1 MCLKHTRVKTFHAN
15 LFVEEVCSQRKW
27 WLEWGNHFWRYLVT
41 SGIPCKWR
49 GKVKGS
55 TQMTVELA
63 PSFFLKYTQLFF
75 KYTFCFALNRFID
88 IQQIAPR
95 SEMRTK
101 FFEVFYSFHQF
112 IVSVCD
118 EYSQDWPT
126 VREFYPYTIDW
137 ITIAMLFLYF
147 IIFYLNIIL
156 LFLEWKN
163 KEMMWNK
170 ENKPDSF
177 DHRE

>member
-1 MCLKHTRVKTFHAN
+1 
-15 LFVEEVCSQRKW
+15 
-27 WLEWGNHFWRYLVT
+27 
-41 SGIPCKWR
+41 
-49 GKVKGS
+49 
-55 TQMTVELA
+55 
-63 PSFFLKYTQLFF
+63 
-75 KYTFCFALNRFID
+75 
-88 IQQIAPR
+88 
-95 SEMRTK
+95 MRTK

-126 VREFYPYTIDW
+126 VREFYPYTIDL